1 MKAPAKINLYLHIT
15 GKREDGYHFLDTLIA
30 FTDIYDELEITPAD
44 KFSLEISGEFAHLVE
59 NNDSNIVS
67 RACKM
72 MADECG
78 ASNNFSI
85 KLVKNIPVGAG
96 LGGGSA
102 DAAATLIL
110 LNEIL
115 GAGFSK
121 EKLAGIGVKLGA
133 DVPIFINRHAAFV
146 SGIGEKINDTGNL
159 PELYAILVYPNKFLS
174 TKDVFVKF
182 SKDNFGD
189 AHSPAGRELGRGSL
203 SNWEHENPNPLQV
216 EEGIHNDWL
225 SFLKSKRNDLENT
238 AIEFLPEIKLL
249 LADLAALKG
258 CHFSRMS
265 GSGSTCFAIFTDKN
279 QAETATAELKS
290 KSPGL
295 WIKQVKVVQEY

>member
-15 GKREDGYHFLDTLIA
+15 GKREDGYHFLDTLIT
-30 FTDIYDELEITPAD
+30 FTDIYDELEITLAD

-72 MADECG
+72 MADECR

-102 DAAATLIL
+102 DAAATLIM

-121 EKLAGIGVKLGA
+121 EKLAGIGVRLGA

-146 SGIGEKINDTGNL
+146 SGIGEKINDTRNL

-174 TKDVFVKF
+174 TKNVFVKF

-189 AHSPAGRELGRGSL
+189 APSHHERGYI
-203 SNWEHENPNPLQV
+203 SNWEHEKPNPLPG
-216 EEGIHNDWL
+216 EEVVNNDWL
-225 SFLKSKRNDLENT
+225 PFLKRKSNDLENT

-249 LADLAALKG
+249 LADLAALNG

-279 QAETATAELKS
+279 QAEIATAELKS